1 MGVIHC
7 HDEEM
12 QMIQQTAQFMGCS
25 AQRLYKAYLSSA
37 EHSAMTADG
46 TQVAT
51 FHRPSKGDVPTGQVG
66 DELRA
71 FGIPGPDGQTLYS
84 LIANVLALVPDRLI
98 VLSWKNKAWRLAL
111 DPSDVS
117 DVASTVTLAFRDN
130 FAGAEI
136 CLEQANVPNYKVS
149 IPESGEV
156 GALSQIV
163 NTHWSLLYW
172 EPMRRYF
179 STSPE

>member
-1 MGVIHC
+1 
-7 HDEEM
+7 
-12 QMIQQTAQFMGCS
+12 MIQQTAQFMGCS
-25 AQRLYKAYLSSA
+25 AQRLYRAYLSAA

-46 TQVAT
+46 AQLAT
-51 FHRPSKGDVPTGQVG
+51 FHRPSKGDVARG
-66 DELRA
+66 DEGDLLSA
-71 FGIPGPDGQTLYS
+71 FGVPGPDGKTVYS
-84 LIANVLALVPDRLI
+84 LTAKILELVPDQLI
-98 VLSWKNKAWRLAL
+98 VLSWKNKAWSLAL
-111 DPSDVS
+111 DPNEVT

-130 FAGAEI
+130 FAGSEI
-136 CLEQANVPNYKVS
+136 CLEQANIPNYKVM

-179 STSPE
+179 GKSPE